1 MKTIILTLWF
11 MSGGSVDVPMEVKPG
26 EFCDDAYMK
35 VIKWKENT
43 NYKPGSYD
51 IWGYYTYN
59 DKPIFA
65 HTCMETDKK
74 TYFYYNEGE

>member
-11 MSGGSVDVPMEVKPG
+11 ISGGSVDISMEVKPG
-26 EFCDDAYMK
+26 EFCDNAYMK

-43 NYKPGSYD
+43 NYKPGSYN

-59 DKPIFA
+59 NKPIFA
-65 HTCMETDKK
+65 HTCMETDKQ
-74 TYFYYNEGE
+74 TYFFYNEGE

>member
-1 MKTIILTLWF
+1 MVYKWWFSRYTNGSKTC
-11 MSGGSVDVPMEVKPG
+11 

-59 DKPIFA
+59 NKPIFA

>member
-1 MKTIILTLWF
+1 
-11 MSGGSVDVPMEVKPG
+11 MSGGSVDIPMEVKPG

-51 IWGYYTYN
+51 IWGYYTYK

-65 HTCMETDKK
+65 HT
-74 TYFYYNEGE
+74 